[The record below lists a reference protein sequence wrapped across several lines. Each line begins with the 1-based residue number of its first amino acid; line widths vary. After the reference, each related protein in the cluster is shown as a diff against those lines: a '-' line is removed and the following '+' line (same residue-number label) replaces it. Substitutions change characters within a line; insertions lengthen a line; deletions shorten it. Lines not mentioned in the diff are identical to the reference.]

1 MVNPQ
6 WGVSAYMLR
15 DFDASLTKKKVAVIG
30 GGPAGMKAAL
40 VAAEKGHKVT
50 LYEKDAELGGL
61 QKVTDYS
68 TWVWTYKNYKDYL
81 VNQVKKS
88 SIEVKL
94 NTKATREI
102 IKAGGYNTVL
112 VAVGAEPVKSQMKG
126 ADAGNVFDVVTCYTN
141 KKALGTNVVMIGAGK
156 IGTEAA
162 ISMALDGHKVT
173 VLAGEEMIGKEDIG
187 AHNVTAQTKIYRTH
201 PNFKHVLNT
210 TVTDITGG
218 KVTYTDKDGAVQS
231 IPADSIVFSSGLR
244 PRQEE
249 AANFAGSADEVR
261 LLGDCTGTNG
271 RLLTA
276 TRSAFSV
283 ASQV

>member
-1 MVNPQ
+1 
-6 WGVSAYMLR
+6 
-15 DFDASLTKKKVAVIG
+15 
-30 GGPAGMKAAL
+30 
-40 VAAEKGHKVT
+40 
-50 LYEKDAELGGL
+50 
-61 QKVTDYS
+61 
-68 TWVWTYKNYKDYL
+68 
-81 VNQVKKS
+81 
-88 SIEVKL
+88 
-94 NTKATREI
+94 
-102 IKAGGYNTVL
+102 
-112 VAVGAEPVKSQMKG
+112 
-126 ADAGNVFDVVTCYTN
+126 
-141 KKALGTNVVMIGAGK
+141 
-156 IGTEAA
+156 
-162 ISMALDGHKVT
+162 MALDGHKVT

-201 PNFKHVLNT
+201 PNFKHVLNA

-231 IPADSIVFSSGLR
+231 IQADSIVFSTGLR